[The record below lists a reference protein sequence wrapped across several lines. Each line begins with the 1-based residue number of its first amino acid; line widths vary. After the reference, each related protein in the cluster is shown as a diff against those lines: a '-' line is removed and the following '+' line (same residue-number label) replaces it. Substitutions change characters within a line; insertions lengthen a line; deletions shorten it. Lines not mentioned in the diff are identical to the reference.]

1 MKKLLFS
8 SLLLLATFMLPAAVK
23 LADYKP
29 GKSPDARNLK
39 FKAHDDIL
47 VMDFASGNGAKSRGW
62 MRQYADFM
70 PAGSQLKIS
79 IDVKSSQ
86 VSDADAQVFLLVQ
99 PVDDKNRGVRGKIF
113 ARYVPAGDYAD
124 KWKTLEYTFVMPDPA
139 YTLNWNKGRK
149 LMINFGAASQNGV
162 FEFKNLKTVLSGN
175 KPAPEADIPA
185 ENKIPEAAAL
195 KLAAAS
201 LKNPDFVYNV
211 KFPAKKSYSGVWSFE
226 LPNIDDIHGYVPVLS
241 FDFAMKNNIA
251 AVQPVLTINNKKLN
265 RLDNR
270 HLPRLLNSK
279 NASDG
284 GSKNYMY
291 SLKKLFAEKQ
301 NTKVVVQAGNRSDF
315 TLKNIKLFYKAETL
329 PLYPDAPAVRKDAF
343 TILPGKTLKVA
354 IDGKVFLE
362 EAEITGVKNI
372 DALPDKA
379 CVIGKKSDKIT
390 THNLV
395 QINDPTV
402 DFRREARIMPD
413 GELEIFMRSVYKKPD
428 HINYSYRLTLPA
440 ELFDG
445 AKYEVRHGHRNKY
458 NSIAGTVK
466 LAKGS
471 MKNILIHPKTGKPI
485 THIHYL
491 YLEKNGI
498 KLVFDFSPL
507 SVSGQINPY
516 CQEPQKILNFI
527 YKQGNKIIFDFGK
540 RSNPEYYGFFVRIH
554 FGDIDHYYRHGNTIT
569 YYPSG
574 PYHDNHGYQISFA
587 DKKATARLNKSL
599 YDFPFWQ
606 DIYQMPFQ
614 SAAKV
619 EKGKELI
626 LPGWTIVPQGFT
638 TYQTGGKFPGSAG
651 VFVPQGRSV
660 YTLPIE
666 PGIYMGSL
674 TVGHTDKD
682 VEKLSIKC
690 NGEVVA
696 ENVSVKANNFRQI
709 FFSVYVKSPARHAVL
724 EFDGKNYAVNQL
736 VLRNTMT
743 ETEDYVWKN
752 KFWQVKGLPEFALD
766 VDYINKPGYTE
777 PEPPNVMGKFVTEA
791 IPQDGVYP
799 NAGKNVYPQKP
810 FPPLEKTTREH
821 WAWNIVATS
830 IGGGNNESGMVFRP
844 NEEFRQLCKAIKR
857 AGYNVIKEQGLFW
870 NLCYDEKTRKV
881 HMKNLGALAKIMH
894 EEGLK
899 LSRHADGPS
908 FNTIFR
914 GAYATAEAAG
924 WFPVDLGTLKSFQ
937 GAACI
942 TNPYLRNHVISIL
955 EEYVRETDCDMLMI
969 DELYVLRTGGR
980 CACVYCRKKFAEDTG
995 FSLPMPDDQAQL
1007 FTPGNQLNA
1016 IWMEWKMRQDGSFF
1030 QEMKERLTKIKK
1042 DILITSYG
1050 VDFQH
1055 PIGRFQ
1061 LLAPYVDVLGIEG
1074 TNHCLLQNYRHLL
1087 ACRKLQAGYADEHG
1101 QSQWHIHN
1109 RDSGLSDLPTIRYIY
1124 RAFCSLN
1131 RSGVVT
1137 YVGHPVLKNT
1147 RLDWPH
1153 WPDFRYM
1160 KPIADVAVFHRWD
1173 GCYQPTLPD
1182 LTTEQFGISQLLS
1195 DKHIPHEF
1203 VMSLTPERLAKFKLL
1218 IMGNATI
1225 LSNEEINVIKEFV
1238 KNGGKLLITGTFG
1251 ALDKLFKAQDASR
1264 YTDLTGVEFPD
1275 AQLPATA
1282 LHKLKN
1288 TRIATHRSRIKVLD
1302 GKILARFD
1310 DNTPGII
1317 CKKYGKGMVITTP
1330 LTPGMKAFEKI
1341 ILRGQPYTRATT
1353 AEGAAILDELLKYT
1367 NHTRYPVMLSG
1378 AGSKVMIESCRD
1390 TRNGDLIIQLL
1401 NFDVPMDPTPG
1412 KVLKPLTAKEVT
1424 FRNPAND
1431 LIITLPEKITSAS
1444 AVSPDIEGTH
1454 PLPVKVLDNGS
1465 SQIVIKPQLLKV
1477 YTVINVKK

>member
-8 SLLLLATFMLPAAVK
+8 CLALLWVLTLPAAVK
-23 LADYKP
+23 LSDYQP
-29 GKSPDARNLK
+29 GKSPDAKNLK
-39 FKAHDDIL
+39 FKVQGDTL

-62 MRQYADFM
+62 MRQYADWM
-70 PAGSQLKIS
+70 SSGEQLKIT
-79 IDVKSSQ
+79 IDIKTDK
-86 VSDADAQVFLLVQ
+86 VSDPDSQVFLLVQ
-99 PVDDKNRGVRGKIF
+99 PLDKQNKSVRGKIF
-113 ARYVPAGDYAD
+113 AKYVAARDYAGS
-124 KWKTLEYTFVMPDPA
+124 WKTLEYIFVMPDPA
-139 YTLNWNKGRK
+139 YTLNWNKGSK
-149 LMINFGAASQNGV
+149 LMINFGAASLNGV
-162 FEFKNLKTVLSGN
+162 FEFKNLNITKLAT
-175 KPAPEADIPA
+175 EAAVVENVAAESKIPA
-185 ENKIPEAAAL
+185 ATAQ
-195 KLAAAS
+195 KLAADS
-201 LKNPDFVYNV
+201 RKNPDFVYRV
-211 KFPAKKSYSGVWSFE
+211 QFPAKKSFSKTWSFE
-226 LPNIDDIHGYVPVLS
+226 LPDIDDIHGYVPVLS
-241 FDFAMKNNIA
+241 FDFVMKNNVST
-251 AVQPVLTINNKKLN
+251 VQPELSVNNKKLG

-270 HLPRLLNSK
+270 HLPRLLNCRNS
-279 NASDG
+279 ADG
-284 GSKNYMY
+284 GSKNYMF
-291 SLKKLFAEKQ
+291 SLKKVFAADC
-301 NTKVVVQAGNRSDF
+301 NTKVVVSAGNRSEF
-315 TLKNIKLFYKAETL
+315 LLKNITISYKAETL
-329 PLYPDAPAVRKDAF
+329 PLYPDPPAVRKDAF

-354 IDGKVFLE
+354 VDGKVFLE
-362 EAEITGVKNI
+362 ETEITGVKSI
-372 DALPDKA
+372 DSLPDKA
-379 CVIGKKSDKIT
+379 CVISKANDRIAA
-390 THNLV
+390 HNLV
-395 QINDPTV
+395 QVNDPVV

-413 GELEIFMRSVYKKPD
+413 GELEIFMRSVYKKSD
-428 HINYSYRLTLPA
+428 HINYSYRLALPT

-445 AKYEVRHGHRNKY
+445 AKFEVRHGKRNKY
-458 NSIAGTVK
+458 NSVSGIVK
-466 LAKGS
+466 LAKGNV
-471 MKNILIHPKTGKPI
+471 KNILIHPKTGKPI

-491 YLEKNGI
+491 YLEKNGT

-527 YKQGNKIIFDFGK
+527 YKHDNKIIFDFGK

-554 FGDIDHYYRHGNTIT
+554 AGDIDHYYRHGNTIT

-587 DKKATARLNKSL
+587 DKKATAKLNKSL

-614 SAAKV
+614 SAAV
-619 EKGKELI
+619 LEKGKELI
-626 LPGWTIVPQGFT
+626 FPGWSQRAPGFK
-638 TYQTGGKFPGSAG
+638 TYQTNGKFPGSAG
-651 VFVPQGRSV
+651 IFVPQGKSV

-674 TVGHTDKD
+674 TVGHTNKD
-682 VEKLSIKC
+682 VENLSIKC

-696 ENVSVKANNFRQI
+696 ENVSVKADNFRQI
-709 FFSVYVKSPARHAVL
+709 FFSVYVKSPAKQAVL

-743 ETEDYVWKN
+743 EPEDYVWKN
-752 KFWQVKGLPEFALD
+752 SFWQVKGLPEFALA

-777 PEPPNVMGKFVTEA
+777 PEPPNVMGKLVTEE
-791 IPQDGVYP
+791 IPQNGIYP
-799 NAGKNVYPQKP
+799 TAGKNVYPQKP
-810 FPPLEKTTREH
+810 FPPLKNTTQEH

-844 NEEFRQLCKAIKR
+844 NEEFRQLCRAIKR

-870 NLCYDEKTRKV
+870 NLCYDEKTRKE
-881 HMKNLGALAKIMH
+881 HMKNLGALAKIIH

-924 WFPVDLGTLKSFQ
+924 WFPVDLGTLKGFQ

-942 TNPYLRNHVISIL
+942 TNPYLRNYVISIL
-955 EEYVRETDCDMLMI
+955 EEYVRETDCDMMMI

-980 CACVYCRKKFAEDTG
+980 CACAYCRKKFAEDTG

-1007 FTPGNQLNA
+1007 FTPGNPLNA

-1030 QEMKERLTKIKK
+1030 KEMKERLSKIKK

-1061 LLAPYVDVLGIEG
+1061 MLAPYVDVLGIEG

-1109 RDSGLSDLPTIRYIY
+1109 RDSGLNDLATIRYIY

-1147 RLDWPH
+1147 RMDWPH

-1173 GCYQPTLPD
+1173 GYYRQDKSD

-1225 LSNEEINVIKEFV
+1225 LSNEEIKVLKAFV

-1251 ALDKLFKAQDASR
+1251 TFDQNYIQQNAGR

-1275 AQLPATA
+1275 SELPA
-1282 LHKLKN
+1282 
-1288 TRIATHRSRIKVLD
+1288 IARHTGKRNPISTHRANVKVLT
-1302 GKILARFD
+1302 GKILASFTDGSARV
-1310 DNTPGII
+1310 IVR
-1317 CKKYGKGMVITTP
+1317 KYGKGSVFTTP
-1330 LTPGMKAFEKI
+1330 LTPGMAAFEKI
-1341 ILRGQPYTRATT
+1341 ILLGQPYTCANTV
-1353 AEGAAILDELLKYT
+1353 EGAAVLDELLEYT
-1367 NHTRYPVMLSG
+1367 QHTQYPVMLAG
-1378 AGSKVMIESCRD
+1378 AGNKVMIESCRD
-1390 TRNGDLIIQLL
+1390 TRNNNIIIQLL
-1401 NFDVPMDPTPG
+1401 NFDVPMTPTPG
-1412 KVLKPLTAKEVT
+1412 KVLKPLTAKEVK
-1424 FRNPAND
+1424 FVSPDRE
-1431 LIITLPEKITSAS
+1431 LVITLPEKVTSAS
-1444 AVSPDIEGTH
+1444 AVSPDYPGTH
-1454 PLPVKVLDNGS
+1454 KLSVKTLPDGTSKITVS
-1465 SQIVIKPQLLKV
+1465 PELLKV
-1477 YTVINVKK
+1477 YTLITIKK

>member
-1 MKKLLFS
+1 MKKYLVLT
-8 SLLLLATFMLPAAVK
+8 LLLAWAILLPAAAR
-23 LADYKP
+23 LSDYKP
-29 GKSPDARNLK
+29 GRSPDAKNLK
-39 FKAHDDIL
+39 FKAHGDIL
-47 VMDFASGNGAKSRGW
+47 VMDFAAGNGAKSRGW
-62 MRQYADFM
+62 MRKYADFM
-70 PAGSQLKIS
+70 QPGEQLKIS
-79 IDVKSSQ
+79 IDVKSNN
-86 VSDADAQVFLLVQ
+86 VSDPDSQVFLLVQ
-99 PVDDKNRGVRGKIF
+99 PVDGKNKGVRGKIF
-113 ARYVPAGDYAD
+113 SKYVPAKDYAGS
-124 KWKTLEYTFVMPDPA
+124 WKTLEYTFVMPDPA
-139 YTLNWNKGRK
+139 YTLNWNKGSK
-149 LMINFGAASQNGV
+149 LMINFGAASLNGV
-162 FEFKNLKTVLSGN
+162 FEFKNLQISKLAS
-175 KPAPEADIPA
+175 EAAVVENVAAESKIPA
-185 ENKIPEAAAL
+185 AAAQ
-195 KLAAAS
+195 KLAADS
-201 LKNPDFVYNV
+201 RKNPDFVYSV
-211 KFPAKKSYSGVWSFE
+211 KFPAKKSYSKTWSFE

-241 FDFAMKNNIA
+241 FDFVMKNNVA
-251 AVQPVLTINNKKLN
+251 TVQPALVVNNKKLD

-270 HLPRLLNSK
+270 HLPRLLNARNS
-279 NASDG
+279 ADG
-284 GSKNYMY
+284 GSKNYMF
-291 SLKKLFAEKQ
+291 SLKKVIDAHC
-301 NTKVVVQAGNRSDF
+301 NTKVVVSAGNQSEF
-315 TLKNIKLFYKAETL
+315 LLKNITISYKAETL
-329 PLYPDAPAVRKDAF
+329 PLYPDPPAVRKDAF

-354 IDGKVFLE
+354 VHGKVFLE

-372 DALPDKA
+372 EALPDTA
-379 CVIGKKSDKIT
+379 CVISKKADKIAA
-390 THNLV
+390 HNLV
-395 QINDPTV
+395 QVNDPVV
-402 DFRREARIMPD
+402 DFRREARIMPN

-428 HINYSYRLTLPA
+428 HINYSYRLELPA

-445 AKYEVRHGHRNKY
+445 ARFEARHGHRNKY
-458 NSIAGTVK
+458 NNAAGVVK
-466 LAKGS
+466 LAKGNI
-471 MKNILIHPKTGKPI
+471 KNILIHPKTGKPI

-491 YLEKNGI
+491 YLEKNGT

-527 YKQGNKIIFDFGK
+527 YKRGNKIIFDFGK

-554 FGDIDHYYRHGNTIT
+554 AGDIDHYYRHGNTIT

-587 DKKATARLNKSL
+587 DKKATAKLNKSL

-614 SAAKV
+614 SAAV
-619 EKGKELI
+619 LEKGKELI
-626 LPGWTIVPQGFT
+626 LPGWKQRAPGFK
-638 TYQTGGKFPGSAG
+638 TYQTNGKFPGSAG
-651 VFVPQGRSV
+651 VFVPQGKSV

-674 TVGHTDKD
+674 TVGHTDKA
-682 VEKLSIKC
+682 VENLSIKC
-690 NGEVVA
+690 NGETVA
-696 ENVSVKANNFRQI
+696 ENVSVKADNFRQI
-709 FFSVYVKSPARHAVL
+709 FFSVYVKSPAKQAVL

-743 ETEDYVWKN
+743 EPEDYVWKN
-752 KFWQVKGLPEFALD
+752 HFWQVKGLPEFALA

-777 PEPPNVMGKFVTEA
+777 PEPPNVMGKLVTEE
-791 IPQDGVYP
+791 IPQNGVYP
-799 NAGKNVYPQKP
+799 NSGKNVYPQKP
-810 FPPLEKTTREH
+810 FLPLKNTTQEH

-844 NEEFRQLCKAIKR
+844 NEEFRQLCRAIKR

-870 NLCYDEKTRKV
+870 NLCYDEKTRKE

-924 WFPVDLGTLKSFQ
+924 WFPVDLGTLKGFQ

-955 EEYVRETDCDMLMI
+955 EEYVRETDCDMMMI

-995 FSLPMPDDQAQL
+995 YSLPMPDDQAKL

-1016 IWMEWKMRQDGSFF
+1016 VWMEWKMRQDGNFF
-1030 QEMKERLTKIKK
+1030 REMKERLTKIKK

-1061 LLAPYVDVLGIEG
+1061 MLAPYVDVLGIEG

-1109 RDSGLSDLPTIRYIY
+1109 RDSGLSDMATIRYIY

-1173 GCYQPTLPD
+1173 GYYHASKPD

-1203 VMSLTPERLAKFKLL
+1203 VMSLTAERLAKFKLL

-1225 LSNEEINVIKEFV
+1225 LSNEELKAVKEFV
-1238 KNGGKLLITGTFG
+1238 QNGGKLLLTGTFG
-1251 ALDKLFKAQDASR
+1251 AFDRNYIPQNAKR
-1264 YTDLTGVEFPD
+1264 YTDLTGVEFPES
-1275 AQLPATA
+1275 QLPEIA
-1282 LHKLKN
+1282 LHSSSRSSI
-1288 TRIATHRSRIKVLD
+1288 TTHRARIKILD
-1302 GKILARFD
+1302 GKVLERFA
-1310 DNTPGII
+1310 DNSAKVIA
-1317 CKKYGKGMVITTP
+1317 KNYGKGMVITTP
-1330 LTPGMKAFEKI
+1330 LTPGMAAFEKI
-1341 ILRGQPYTRATT
+1341 ILRAQPYTKADT
-1353 AEGAAILDELLKYT
+1353 AEGAELLDELLAYT
-1367 NHTRYPVMLSG
+1367 QHTRYPVMLAG
-1378 AGSKVMIESCRD
+1378 ANNKVMIESCRD
-1390 TRNGDLIIQLL
+1390 TRNGNTIIQLL
-1401 NFDVPMDPTPG
+1401 NFDVPMNPVPG
-1412 KVLKPLTAKEVT
+1412 KVFKPLTAKNLK
-1424 FRNPAND
+1424 FRNPDNE
-1431 LIITLPEKITSAS
+1431 LVITLMEKITAAT
-1444 AVSPDIEGTH
+1444 AVSPDFAGTQT
-1454 PLPVKVLDNGS
+1454 LPVKIAADGTS
-1465 SQIVIKPQLLKV
+1465 RITIKPDLLKV
-1477 YTVINVKK
+1477 YTVITLKK